1 MVATILDTLNEAL
14 PSASVSPSK
23 RSEDPSVTV
32 KVWPVRTEPV
42 SSSATGT
49 SLAPCI
55 VIVIV
60 AISVPLFP
68 SETV

>member
-1 MVATILDTLNEAL
+1 M
-14 PSASVSPSK
+14 SPSK

-42 SSSATGT
+42 SLSATGT